1 MVEIPC
7 RDCAG
12 GGRSCWGTPI
22 FIPGDGVNPL
32 QGLCGRGLFGFGGR
46 RYRVQAMVE
55 IPCRD
60 RPQGLV
66 LDCQRRCFLRA
77 VAPGVLGRRSGAG
90 CRRVDGTR
98 PPRTGPEGAGYPAAG
113 VADAERRRPRIG
125 VAHRPRTTQN
135 APSQKKNSR
144 FIPLFGG
151 FVTLWVEVG
160 CRAGWSRASLLRSGQ
175 LSLWQEMQ
183 TAEFLRR
190 NALRLGRRGPFT
202 ATLPPADL
210 HQCLDHVLRTLP
222 VENSPSQS
230 SPAPE
235 PARVELQ
242 NRRPEACN

>member
-7 RDCAG
+7 RDC
-12 GGRSCWGTPI
+12 
-22 FIPGDGVNPL
+22 
-32 QGLCGRGLFGFGGR
+32 
-46 RYRVQAMVE
+46 
-55 IPCRD
+55 
-60 RPQGLV
+60 PQGLV

-144 FIPLFGG
+144 FIPIFDG
-151 FVTLWVEVG
+151 FVTLWVVVSCRVG
-160 CRAGWSRASLLRSGQ
+160 GSLGEASVFCQ

-190 NALRLGRRGPFT
+190 NALRLGRRRPAT
-202 ATLPPADL
+202 PTLPPADL
-210 HQCLDHVLRTLP
+210 HQCLDHVLHTLTP
-222 VENSPSQS
+222 ENSSSQS
-230 SPAPE
+230 FCAPE
-235 PARVELQ
+235 RPPFELQ
-242 NRRPEACN
+242 NQGPEACN